1 MMKAKAQ
8 VVFDIKTEK
17 FKYLNIQKQ
26 SFKKKVDIEVLNAR
40 LNRTRKLGMI
50 ANLKTI
56 ILCSFCLT
64 IVAIITLYL

>member
-1 MMKAKAQ
+1 MKAKAQ